1 MDLAELHQLVAA
13 GESERLEFK
22 KATGELHGGME
33 TLCGLLNGRGGKVL
47 FGVTNS
53 GRIVGQDI
61 SDATLQEVAAAIR
74 KIEPHAWIDQTRI
87 PLAEGREVLMLETTL
102 QTDTLYV
109 FDGRP
114 YQRIGPTATLRT
126 CLPTVG

>member
-1 MDLAELHQLVAA
+1 MELAELQQLVAE

-22 KATGELHGGME
+22 RSTGELHAGME
-33 TLCGLLNGRGGKVL
+33 TLCALLNGSGGNVL

-61 SDATLQEVAAAIR
+61 SDSTLQEVAAGIR

-87 PLAEGREVLMLETTL
+87 PVGEGREVLMLETTL
-102 QTDTLYV
+102 QADAPYV

-114 YQRIGPTATLRT
+114 YQRIGPSRKRSSA
-126 CLPTVG
+126 PA